1 MTPLLYAMVAVGT
14 LLSGVAAVGQLINRL
29 HIQRLRTE
37 VNGQTH
43 LLVATT
49 HALGVAEG
57 VASQLKAE
65 GLDTNGAPT

>member
-1 MTPLLYAMVAVGT
+1 MTPLYVMVAVGT
-14 LLSGVAAVGQLINRL
+14 LLSGIAAVGQLVNRL

-57 VASQLKAE
+57 VAQQLAVE
-65 GLDTNGAPT
+65 NGNGNGAPA